1 MKEIAKKS
9 FTYFFNVFSLVMIF
23 HCFCDSFSFYE
34 NIISYEPV
42 KRIVCSNFD
51 FNSLK
56 YIIPMMIGYIVA
68 CNSWFY
74 NTCKRKIIICML
86 YTILFFI
93 FALLFSIDSF
103 YTEIYLVISCLSL
116 LFFILRTIY
125 FVPKDFKTNNLK
137 LFFESLVI
145 LTLPGNIIFNIRYF
159 NSVFNAPLYFYII
172 RMVYIILL
180 LSLLVLMYVEFSF
193 NKKIFKP
200 LLLVILVIVILFCLK
215 DYFSN
220 IQEFINLYIIKKEI
234 ADLSNV
240 GSETIKN
247 SLSFIG
253 FVGLAFSVLYEMI
266 RKRKN
271 T

>member
-1 MKEIAKKS
+1 
-9 FTYFFNVFSLVMIF
+9 
-23 HCFCDSFSFYE
+23 
-34 NIISYEPV
+34 
-42 KRIVCSNFD
+42 
-51 FNSLK
+51 
-56 YIIPMMIGYIVA
+56 
-68 CNSWFY
+68 
-74 NTCKRKIIICML
+74 
-86 YTILFFI
+86 
-93 FALLFSIDSF
+93 
-103 YTEIYLVISCLSL
+103 
-116 LFFILRTIY
+116 
-125 FVPKDFKTNNLK
+125 
-137 LFFESLVI
+137 
-145 LTLPGNIIFNIRYF
+145 
-159 NSVFNAPLYFYII
+159 
-172 RMVYIILL
+172 
-180 LSLLVLMYVEFSF
+180 MYVEFSF